1 MAASGPAAA
10 GTTPTGS
17 VPIGTLEFKQYPNG
31 IGVNAATQ
39 HFFFPYKIIQHLSLT
54 KGGTPENPIWTLHIR
69 TTTDKINLQS
79 SRNLEVDFASICM
92 LYH

>member
-1 MAASGPAAA
+1 MAATGPAAA
-10 GTTPTGS
+10 GH
-17 VPIGTLEFKQYPNG
+17 LEFKQYPNG
-31 IGVNAATQ
+31 IGVSSASQ

-54 KGGTPENPIWTLHIR
+54 KGGAAPENPVWTLHIR

-79 SRNLEVDFASICM
+79 SRNLEADFSSICM